1 LSFRRDSPKL
11 IPSNSPKNGHER
23 TVTDR
28 DGVKHLEY
36 FVNGS
41 WRHYTA
47 KCRLWVNKECRL

>member
-1 LSFRRDSPKL
+1 MSFRRESPKL
-11 IPSNSPKNGHER
+11 VGSGAPKNGQER

-41 WRHYTA
+41 WRHHSTR
-47 KCRLWVNKECRL
+47 CRLWVNKECRL